1 MAAETWE
8 DIYRK
13 KDTKELYLTYK
24 GANNSTYEQKKLA
37 LKILEERNFNF
48 ENVEQQ
54 KKVWKEKS
62 DKKKKEFEKR
72 NPILTALHERRGY
85 ILSMISI
92 ILFLLTYSPEVFD
105 ELKDYSFEVILILIL
120 HYGPFV
126 FLFFLGF
133 MKQMRIIKKNEL
145 KNT

>member
-62 DKKKKEFEKR
+62 DKKKKEFEKE
-72 NPILTALHERRGY
+72 IQY
-85 ILSMISI
+85 
-92 ILFLLTYSPEVFD
+92 
-105 ELKDYSFEVILILIL
+105 
-120 HYGPFV
+120 
-126 FLFFLGF
+126 
-133 MKQMRIIKKNEL
+133 
-145 KNT
+145 